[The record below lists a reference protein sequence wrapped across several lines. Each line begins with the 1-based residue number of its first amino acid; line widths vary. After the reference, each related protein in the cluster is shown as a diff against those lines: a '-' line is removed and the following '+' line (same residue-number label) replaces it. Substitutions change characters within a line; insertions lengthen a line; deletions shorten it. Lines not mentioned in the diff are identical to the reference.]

1 MKAII
6 FDFDGTLANTLPVNI
21 FGFQEVFKKFDQ
33 KDYSKEEIKEMFGPP
48 EPELIEQNLQS
59 NDVKGAVSYYY
70 QQYEENHNRLVDNNQ
85 EIDQLLSNL
94 KDREMKLGVVT
105 GKSRKSFEY
114 SLAELNMKKYFDI
127 LITGDD
133 VKEAKPAP
141 EGILQALKKLEVSPE
156 EAMYIGDSDDDM
168 NAGKKAGV
176 HIGAAKWLPEYQSS
190 EYSVEP
196 EAIFQEVSDLINY
209 LEKNHDD

>member
-59 NDVKGAVSYYY
+59 NDVKEAVSYYY
-70 QQYEENHNRLVDNNQ
+70 QQYEENHNRLVDKNQ
-85 EIDQLLSNL
+85 EIDQLLSRL
-94 KDREMKLGVVT
+94 KERGLKLGVVT

-114 SLAELNMKKYFDI
+114 SLAELDMKKYFDV

-141 EGILQALKKLEVSPE
+141 EGIQQALKNVHVAPDD
-156 EAMYIGDSDDDM
+156 AMYIGDSDDDM
-168 NAGKKAGV
+168 NAGKEAGV

-196 EAIFQEVSDLINY
+196 EAVFREISDLIDF
-209 LEKNHDD
+209 LEKNNNE